1 MLLLPVSTALTLAHP
16 PKATY
21 ATVALCCIV
30 FLLQLNFPV
39 TEHLVYEPLSW
50 NPFTMITSA
59 FAHAGW
65 LHLIF
70 NMIFFLAFTP
80 ALEAIIGSTTRFVSI
95 ILSLC
100 FIIGICYS
108 ISILLGLSRDMPTLG
123 FSGVVTGF
131 IGLSAFLIPNAR
143 IRVFWWYIVFW
154 KTFYIRAWIVALFFI
169 GVDAWKLITLDDFQG
184 INLVAHVA
192 GGVAGYLY
200 GYFMMQDRKQ
210 EIADEL
216 NDEIEEM
223 KRVQRHGGNRGM
235 QMRESKRL
243 QFEREQ
249 KQQQL
254 EYDRLMSRLY
264 KAVSAKQDS
273 EALAVLLQPY
283 QLDQLTSAQVEQ
295 WYDRVKTWG
304 PSRTLLCLGRLM
316 IELLQQE
323 KNQARA
329 IYYIKQ
335 CQSINPQFLLPDL
348 SQTVVFAQMALD
360 THDIDVAKHLLNKP
374 NERYLAYV
382 EINQLK
388 PAIHRLKLE
397 LQI

>member
-1 MLLLPVSTALTLAHP
+1 MLLIPVSTALSLAHP

-39 TEHLVYEPLSW
+39 TGHLLYFPESW
-50 NPFTMITSA
+50 NPLTMITSA
-59 FAHAGW
+59 FAHADW
-65 LHLIF
+65 MHLFF
-70 NMIFFLAFTP
+70 NMVFFLAFTP
-80 ALEAIIGSTTRFVSI
+80 ALEAIIDSTTRFIGI
-95 ILSLC
+95 ILILS

-108 ISILLGLSRDMPTLG
+108 LSILLGLSSAMPTLG
-123 FSGVVTGF
+123 FSGVVMGF
-131 IGLSAFLIPNAR
+131 IGLSAFLMPNAR

-169 GVDAWKLITLDDFQG
+169 GIDAWKLFTQDDFQG
-184 INLVAHVA
+184 VNLVAHVA

-200 GYFMMQDRKQ
+200 GFFMMQDRKQ

-216 NDEIEEM
+216 NDEIEQM
-223 KRVQRHGGNRGM
+223 KLVQQHGEIRGA
-235 QMRESKRL
+235 QMRDSKRL
-243 QFEREQ
+243 QIEREQ

-254 EYDRLMSRLY
+254 DYDRLMTRLY
-264 KAVSAKQDS
+264 KMVSSKQDS
-273 EALAVLLQPY
+273 DALVLLLQPY
-283 QLDQLTSAQVEQ
+283 HEQQLTSAQVEQ
-295 WYDRVKTWG
+295 WYDRVKSWG

-335 CQSINPQFLLPDL
+335 CQAINPQFLLPDL
-348 SQTVVFAQMALD
+348 SQTVLFAQMALY
-360 THDIDVAKHLLNKP
+360 TRDIDVAKHLLNKP
-374 NERYLAYV
+374 RERYLQYV
-382 EINQLK
+382 DINELK
-388 PAIHRLKLE
+388 TVIARLKLE
-397 LQI
+397 MQ